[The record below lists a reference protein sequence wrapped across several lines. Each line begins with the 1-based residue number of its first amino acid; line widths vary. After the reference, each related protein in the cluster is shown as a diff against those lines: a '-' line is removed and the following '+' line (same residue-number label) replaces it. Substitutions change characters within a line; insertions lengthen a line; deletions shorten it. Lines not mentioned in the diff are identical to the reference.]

1 MNVVEFKVGSN
12 PIAFCFIDNTHQY
25 NSAWTQE
32 LIKNLADYTISNL
45 TSKGYNVYQSD
56 NEDSALTRVVDLE
69 YNYAVVFSTGTEFIN
84 GSEFFKEVERLVN
97 TDFYV
102 YGHILDRGEAY
113 YELHHQC
120 YLINL
125 KKYKE
130 LGCPKIGQ
138 INLGNTHQQQVP
150 RRSVDNIHDNYT
162 PLWIEPG
169 NYDRVY
175 NHQLHGWNLISK
187 ILEVGGTIRAFD
199 EKIRNNKKHYYPEN
213 QNDFLKHIS
222 WAYSRYQYCANEF
235 VHTNNTELIKIPNGE
250 YEQIITPASGT
261 WFIDYIKNDQ
271 PVTVVYYDYNQQSL
285 DYWKSNAPI
294 LNNVTYKFVKV
305 DLLGTYSI
313 DQLIM
318 NPKKKTLINLS
329 NIFCYEGTAMFSSL
343 EYRLRKETE
352 IIKLIPKDWTVILS
366 MSSTQGFTNQHNDV
380 KLNELTKPTW
390 HYGGDWN
397 E

>member
-305 DLLGTYSI
+305 DLLGIYSV